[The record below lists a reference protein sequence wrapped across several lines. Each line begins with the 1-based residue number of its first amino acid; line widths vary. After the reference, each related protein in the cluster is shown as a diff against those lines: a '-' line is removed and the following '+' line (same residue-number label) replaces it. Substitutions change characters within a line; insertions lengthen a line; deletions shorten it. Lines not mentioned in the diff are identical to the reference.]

1 MAVIQISRIQQRRG
15 LEADLPSL
23 SSAELGWSV
32 DTRKLYIGNGTTEEG
47 APSLGKTEILTQ
59 YSILDF
65 ETSFAANVATLQGN
79 VIVLEGN
86 IVALTAAV
94 AAVTDVTVHR
104 ALTAGA
110 SAATI
115 TNVTA
120 NNAVISYTISQ
131 GSEQRTGK
139 INVSR
144 ISNAVSY
151 EEDYTETGTTDI
163 VFTMNANV
171 THTNLNYSASTGANL
186 TYSIK
191 SLV

>member
-131 GSEQRTGK
+131 GSQQRTGK

-144 ISNAVSY
+144 ISNVVSY